1 MQVLLTEVIIYYKIY
16 CHPLLYH
23 WHTISF
29 LYVYRIVLRIACI
42 IEKIISYC
50 YSRIGTR
57 RKRERKKWYLN
68 NEIKLHVL
76 GISNLRPRKIRIL
89 SRWIIFASCI
99 LEEYSMIINI
109 VQRYFFFPSFFVSPK
124 IILTCAWLKEGKEEQ
139 RPRFYKYRSFDRIRD
154 RWSRLRVR
162 NDRLC
167 KY

>member
-57 RKRERKKWYLN
+57 RKRERKEWNLN

-89 SRWIIFASCI
+89 SRWITFASCI

-109 VQRYFFFPSFFVSPK
+109 VQRYFFFPSFFCFAKDHPH
-124 IILTCAWLKEGKEEQ
+124 
-139 RPRFYKYRSFDRIRD
+139 
-154 RWSRLRVR
+154 
-162 NDRLC
+162 LC
-167 KY
+167 VT